1 MNYYPFHLGDY
12 AAHTAHL
19 EPMEDLAYRRMLD
32 LYYRTEKALPKD
44 VSAIARLIRMVDCA
58 ATVRDVLNEFFTLS
72 DDGWHSKRAD
82 DELTEMKTK
91 QEQQATKDEHE
102 ADRLRRF
109 RARRA
114 EMFDALRAVG
124 VVPAWDV
131 AMKEL
136 QRLFDAN
143 CNAPEARMGALSEM
157 DSQRLSLPTPTPT
170 PTPVEEKQPTVVGA
184 SRAPKTKGSRLPAD
198 WVLPQEWH
206 VWVVSEFPNW
216 PMSHLNAISR
226 DFADYWQAKAGKDAI
241 KADWFATWRRW
252 CRKAQE
258 SVRAPPMSFRERD
271 AAIAAA
277 RVHEMTGGLVSAKPP
292 GHRADALQ
300 EVFDAIPIQL
310 AR

>member
-1 MNYYPFHLGDY
+1 LNYYPFHLGDY

-143 CNAPEARMGALSEM
+143 CNAPETRMGALSEM

-170 PTPVEEKQPTVVGA
+170 PVEKKPTA
-184 SRAPKTKGSRLPAD
+184 APWLTVPELVADGLSQTLSAD
-198 WVLPQEWH
+198 WLAHRRTRKAKLTRLAWDGFKAE
-206 VWVVSEFPNW
+206 VSKAGW
-216 PMSHLNAISR
+216 QLDDAIRKAISR
-226 DFADYWQAKAGKDAI
+226 NWTAFEAEWVKTAGFQA
-241 KADWFATWRRW
+241 
-252 CRKAQE
+252 
-258 SVRAPPMSFRERD
+258 V
-271 AAIAAA
+271 AAVTVPSIAADKTA
-277 RVHEMTGGLVSAKPP
+277 ELLRADEE
-292 GHRADALQ
+292 HRAEVARQRALRQQ
-300 EVFDAIPIQL
+300 EKA
-310 AR
+310 A

>member
-32 LYYRTEKALPKD
+32 LYYRAEKALPLD
-44 VSAIARLIRMVDCA
+44 VQEIARLTRLRDHA
-58 ATVRDVLNEFFTLS
+58 ATIRDVLNEFFTRS

-82 DELTEMKTK
+82 DELTEMKVK

-102 ADRLRRF
+102 AERLRRY

-143 CNAPEARMGALSEM
+143 CNAPETRTGPLSET

-170 PTPVEEKQPTVVGA
+170 PIKEKGARKRASGFDAEGVELPPWLPRELWTAWVKDRKARGKPITEAGAAEQLKTLADYRDIGHDPERVIRHAIASGHQGLFPPPRIVPTARADPVVTTVQ
-184 SRAPKTKGSRLPAD
+184 SRAAD
-198 WVLPQEWH
+198 STAEL
-206 VWVVSEFPNW
+206 
-216 PMSHLNAISR
+216 LR
-226 DFADYWQAKAGKDAI
+226 KDA
-241 KADWFATWRRW
+241 
-252 CRKAQE
+252 E
-258 SVRAPPMSFRERD
+258 
-271 AAIAAA
+271 
-277 RVHEMTGGLVSAKPP
+277 
-292 GHRADALQ
+292 HRA
-300 EVFDAIPIQL
+300 EVARQRAERL
-310 AR
+310 AREQSA